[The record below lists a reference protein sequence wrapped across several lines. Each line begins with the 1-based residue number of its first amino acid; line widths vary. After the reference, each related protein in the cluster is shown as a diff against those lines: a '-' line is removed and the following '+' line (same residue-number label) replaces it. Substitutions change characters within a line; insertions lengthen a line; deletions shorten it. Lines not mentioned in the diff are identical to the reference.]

1 MLDAVRGYLQMATG
15 LTEITVRKA
24 LEMAESMLGADGDAS
39 EAPDGDGLAGAAK
52 AAGSQVQDLADDIVS
67 HATADKEALV
77 GLIRGEIDRAAGRLG
92 FVREEELAAVRR
104 HVVRLEGQV
113 VEVRA
118 ELAAMDAPGQTRS
131 TLAKPRSKPAP
142 ASSVAAP
149 SGSTLGTNTSGA
161 TAPPGAEPEATTKP
175 VKRKVPAGT
184 RVAAVSH
191 TDAGQAPQ
199 ADA

>member
-1 MLDAVRGYLQMATG
+1 
-15 LTEITVRKA
+15 
-24 LEMAESMLGADGDAS
+24 
-39 EAPDGDGLAGAAK
+39 
-52 AAGSQVQDLADDIVS
+52 VQDLADDIVS

-77 GLIRGEIDRAAGRLG
+77 GLIRAEIDRAAGRLG

-118 ELAAMDAPGQTRS
+118 ELAAMAAPGQSRS

-142 ASSVAAP
+142 ESSGAAP
-149 SGSTLGTNTSGA
+149 SGATPAATGSGT
-161 TAPPGAEPEATTKP
+161 TAPQGAAPDGSAKP

-184 RVAAVSH
+184 SAAATSLA
-191 TDAGQAPQ
+191 DPDSPQ

>member
-24 LEMAESMLGADGDAS
+24 LEVAESLLGGDVDTGEDS
-39 EAPDGDGLAGAAK
+39 GGDGSTGTAK
-52 AAGSQVQDLADDIVS
+52 AADSQVQDLADDIVS

-118 ELAAMDAPGQTRS
+118 ELAAMGTPGQTRS

-142 ASSVAAP
+142 EASAAAP
-149 SGSTLGTNTSGA
+149 SGATQDATESGMTA
-161 TAPPGAEPEATTKP
+161 TQGAAPEGSAKP

-184 RVAAVSH
+184 RAAAASQA
-191 TDAGQAPQ
+191 DASSPQ